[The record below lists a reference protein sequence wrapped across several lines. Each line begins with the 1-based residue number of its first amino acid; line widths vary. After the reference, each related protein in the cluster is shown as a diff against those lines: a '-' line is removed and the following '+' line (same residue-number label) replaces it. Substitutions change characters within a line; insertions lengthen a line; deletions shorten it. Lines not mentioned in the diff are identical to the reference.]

1 MVTQSIKGLLLV
13 LTILSI
19 TSSIVDAKIWG
30 ANIRSSLLKRKL
42 NYRRQQQQD
51 ITTHIPTGN
60 ANTNDDHIEKAV
72 FCVRGG
78 GANGPCIG
86 IDLGKLVLCC
96 RFMAGCVILT

>member
-1 MVTQSIKGLLLV
+1 MVTQSTKGLLV
-13 LTILSI
+13 LTILSVTS

-30 ANIRSSLLKRKL
+30 GGIRPSLLKRKL
-42 NYRRQQQQD
+42 NYSSRNQQQD

-60 ANTNDDHIEKAV
+60 ANTNDAIEKAV

-86 IDLGKLVLCC
+86 IDLGMFMTCC
-96 RFMAGCVILT
+96 FYG

>member
-1 MVTQSIKGLLLV
+1 MVTQTIKGLLA
-13 LTILSI
+13 LTILSV
-19 TSSIVDAKIWG
+19 TSIDAKIWG
-30 ANIRSSLLKRKL
+30 GIRPSLLKRKL
-42 NYRRQQQQD
+42 NYSRRNQQQD

-86 IDLGKLVLCC
+86 IDLGKCAFALFFGWLCEY
-96 RFMAGCVILT
+96 

>member
-1 MVTQSIKGLLLV
+1 MVTQTIKGLLI

-19 TSSIVDAKIWG
+19 TSSSIVDAKIWG
-30 ANIRSSLLKRKL
+30 GGIRPSLLKRKL
-42 NYRRQQQQD
+42 NYSRRQHQQQQD

-60 ANTNDDHIEKAV
+60 DANDDHIEKAV

-86 IDLGKLVLCC
+86 IDLGTFVSFFLLVK
-96 RFMAGCVILT
+96 